1 MTIKAFV
8 RKTAKTACILLYR
21 IMNVVLPV
29 NNHRIVLSSSVAKSY
44 SGNPK
49 ALYEEIVREG
59 LDREFQCVWF
69 YEKHTFDIPGRHIQ
83 IKYGR
88 LKYLFYMATA
98 KYLIFDARQPEF
110 LRKRSKSIYLQTWHG
125 TPLKKLALDM
135 DTVFMAGETDIESYK
150 ESFRKNASTW
160 DYLISQ
166 NPFSTETF
174 RRAFDFKKEILEM
187 GYPRNDC
194 LFRYNNPK
202 DISDIK
208 SKLGIDENK
217 KVMLY
222 APTWRDDSSFG
233 PGRYHYTAELNI
245 DAMKE
250 AFSDEY
256 ILIIKH
262 HYLVEDNTDWSVYDG
277 YVRIFDQSVD
287 IAQLYL
293 ISDILI
299 TDYSSVMFDYSILKR
314 PMYFYCYD
322 LERYKDVLRGFYF
335 DFENNAPGPISLT
348 TEELINDISSGGHEA
363 YSEKYAEFVSLYN
376 PWDNTYSSKNVLDV
390 IFKRD
395 GS

>member
-1 MTIKAFV
+1 MIIKAFM
-8 RKTAKTACILLYR
+8 RKIAKAACIVLYR
-21 IMNVVLPV
+21 IMNVILPV
-29 NNHRIVLSSSVAKSY
+29 NAHRIVLSSSVAKSY

-49 ALYEEIVREG
+49 ALYEELVREG
-59 LDREFQCVWF
+59 LDKEYQCVWF

-83 IKYGR
+83 VKYGR

-98 KYLIFDARQPEF
+98 KFLIFDARQPEF

-174 RRAFDFKKEILEM
+174 RRAFDFNKEMLET
-187 GYPRNDC
+187 GYPRNDS
-194 LFRYNNPK
+194 LFRHNNP
-202 DISDIK
+202 DDIK
-208 SKLGIDENK
+208 EIKNKLGIDENK
-217 KVMLY
+217 RVMLY
-222 APTWRDDSSFG
+222 APTWRDDTSFG
-233 PGRYHYTAELNI
+233 LGRYRYTAALDI

-277 YVRIFDQSVD
+277 FVRVFDQSVD
-287 IAQLYL
+287 IAQMYL
-293 ISDILI
+293 IADILI

-322 LERYKDVLRGFYF
+322 LEKYKDVLRGFYF
-335 DFENNAPGPISLT
+335 DFENNAPGPISLST
-348 TEELINDISSGGHEA
+348 AELILDIKHEEHEA
-363 YSEKYAEFVSLYN
+363 YTDKYAEFVSAYN
-376 PWDNTYSSKNVLDV
+376 PWDNVNSSKNVLDV

-395 GS
+395 GR

>member
-1 MTIKAFV
+1 MIIKAFA
-8 RKTAKTACILLYR
+8 RKTAKAACIVLYR
-21 IMNVVLPV
+21 IMNFVLPV
-29 NNHRIVLSSSVAKSY
+29 NSRLIVLSSSVAKSY

-49 ALYEEIVREG
+49 ALYEELVREG
-59 LDREFQCVWF
+59 LDNEYQCVWF
-69 YEKHTFDIPGRHIQ
+69 YEKHAFDIPGRHIQ
-83 IKYGR
+83 VKYGR

-98 KYLIFDARQPEF
+98 KFLIFDARQPEF

-174 RRAFDFKKEILEM
+174 RRAFDFKKEMLET
-187 GYPRNDC
+187 GYPRNDS
-194 LFRYNNPK
+194 LFRHNNP
-202 DISDIK
+202 DDIK
-208 SKLGIDENK
+208 EIKNKLGIDENK

-233 PGRYHYTAELNI
+233 LGRYLYTAELNI

-262 HYLVEDNTDWSVYDG
+262 HYLVEDNTDWTVYDG
-277 YVRIFDQSVD
+277 YVRVFDQTVD
-287 IAQLYL
+287 IAQMYL
-293 ISDILI
+293 IADILI

-348 TEELINDISSGGHEA
+348 TTELIEDIKNEKHAA
-363 YSEKYAEFVSLYN
+363 YSDKYAEFVSLYN
-376 PWDNTYSSKNVLDV
+376 PWDNINSSKNVLDV

-395 GS
+395 GR

>member
-1 MTIKAFV
+1 MIIKAFV
-8 RKTAKTACILLYR
+8 RKIAKAACIVLYR
-21 IMNVVLPV
+21 IMNVILPV
-29 NNHRIVLSSSVAKSY
+29 NAHRIVLSSSVAKSY

-49 ALYEEIVREG
+49 ALYEELVREG
-59 LDREFQCVWF
+59 LDKEYQCVWF

-83 IKYGR
+83 VKYGR

-98 KYLIFDARQPEF
+98 KFLIFDARQPEF

-174 RRAFDFKKEILEM
+174 RRAFDFKKEMLET
-187 GYPRNDC
+187 GYPRNDS
-194 LFRYNNPK
+194 LFRHNNP
-202 DISDIK
+202 DDIK
-208 SKLGIDENK
+208 EIKNKLGIDENK

-233 PGRYHYTAELNI
+233 LGRYRYTAELDI

-277 YVRIFDQSVD
+277 FVRVFDQSVD
-287 IAQLYL
+287 IAQMYL
-293 ISDILI
+293 IADILI

-322 LERYKDVLRGFYF
+322 LEKYKDVLRGFYF
-335 DFENNAPGPISLT
+335 DFENNAPGPISLST
-348 TEELINDISSGGHEA
+348 AELILDIKHEEHEA
-363 YSEKYAEFVSLYN
+363 YTDKYAEFVSAYN
-376 PWDNTYSSKNVLDV
+376 PWDNVNSSKNVLDV

-395 GS
+395 GR